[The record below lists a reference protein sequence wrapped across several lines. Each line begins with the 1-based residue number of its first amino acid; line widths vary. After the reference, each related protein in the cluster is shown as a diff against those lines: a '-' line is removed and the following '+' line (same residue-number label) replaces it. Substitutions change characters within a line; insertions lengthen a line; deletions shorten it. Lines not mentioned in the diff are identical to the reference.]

1 MILKQ
6 LIVAAGLAGTLG
18 AATPAFAD
26 WYRPTPP
33 AVVVT
38 APAYGYGYASY
49 GYRGYAPRYHRPYVR
64 RGWEGRRWE
73 HGWHHRGHRW

>member
-1 MILKQ
+1 MILKH

-26 WYRPTPP
+26 WYRPTPAP
-33 AVVVT
+33 VVVT
-38 APAYGYGYASY
+38 APAYGYAGY
-49 GYRGYAPRYHRPYVR
+49 GYRGYAPRYYRPYVR

-73 HGWHHRGHRW
+73 HGWHHRGYRW